1 MIRIN
6 YYECDCARCECT
18 EEVENPYYVC
28 KECRE
33 WCMDPSNM
41 SGEENSF
48 TGERN
53 PKHIEVK
60 EGGHIVIYEIDN

>member
-48 TGERN
+48 TGEVN
-53 PKHIEVK
+53 NE
-60 EGGHIVIYEIDN
+60 